1 MFVFVNN
8 GQIMEKSISIQYKL
22 NNLGSERN
30 ETERE
35 RENSDLNRLFENWK
49 YFVINS
55 LSGTIINIHFFVVDF
70 ASL

>member
-35 RENSDLNRLFENWK
+35 RENSDLNRLFEN
-49 YFVINS
+49 
-55 LSGTIINIHFFVVDF
+55 
-70 ASL
+70 